1 MVQPEAQRHLYEIH
15 TAPQSDLVSAVLSAD
30 HVAELV
36 HLRDFLGKWT
46 RLWGRHDAERTS
58 QGARPAAPQGALRSR
73 TALIEAAIRDAEN
86 DIMAH
91 ISERLESEPDPLSPA
106 SAAAIV
112 RELMHI

>member
-1 MVQPEAQRHLYEIH
+1 MTPKERAK
-15 TAPQSDLVSAVLSAD
+15 VLGHSS
-30 HVAELV
+30 
-36 HLRDFLGKWT
+36 T
-46 RLWGRHDAERTS
+46 RRPS
-58 QGARPAAPQGALRSR
+58 QGARPQLHKAALRSR

-86 DIMAH
+86 GIMAR

>member
-1 MVQPEAQRHLYEIH
+1 LENEHVYGDDMTPKERAK
-15 TAPQSDLVSAVLSAD
+15 VLSQQLHKA
-30 HVAELV
+30 
-36 HLRDFLGKWT
+36 
-46 RLWGRHDAERTS
+46 
-58 QGARPAAPQGALRSR
+58 ALRSR

-86 DIMAH
+86 DIMAR